1 MESKD
6 PKMGILLDL
15 KGKGQ
20 KLQVENMILPIQS
33 EHRAHCVIGQTWSHL
48 EGIDQLRGCVVII
61 LPSCHT
67 RRELFEIFEIYL
79 FTKES
84 QKIFLT

>member
-6 PKMGILLDL
+6 LKMGLLWD
-15 KGKGQ
+15 Q

-48 EGIDQLRGCVVII
+48 EGIDQLRGSVVII

-67 RRELFEIFEIYL
+67 RRELFEIFDIYL